1 MRAKILFTTLII
13 LFMTVLCQTNAQTYT
28 IATTLGNIK
37 IRLYENTPLHKANFE
52 RIVEEQV
59 YDSVLFHR
67 VIQHFMIQ
75 GGDPATKPDGNGK
88 ASVYEERETIP
99 AEFLAEN
106 FHKKGALAAA
116 RTGDYVNPEKRS
128 SPVQFYIVQGKPY
141 AEEELKY
148 LEDFGGKSWTPE
160 QKEVY
165 KTIGGTPFLDN
176 EYTVF
181 GEVVEGLEIVDSIA
195 AVPTQPG
202 DRPISDVRIIRVVK
216 D

>member
-1 MRAKILFTTLII
+1 MKTNFLFTVLFI
-13 LFMTVLCQTNAQTYT
+13 LFMTVSDQTNAQTYT
-28 IATTLGNIK
+28 IETTLGNIQ

-52 RIVEEQV
+52 RLIEEQV

-75 GGDPATKPDGNGK
+75 GGDPATKPANRNEIPL
-88 ASVYEERETIP
+88 YEERETVP

-116 RTGDYVNPEKRS
+116 RTGDFVNPEKRS
-128 SPVQFYIVQGKPY
+128 SPTQFYIVQGKTY
-141 AEEELKY
+141 ADEELQY
-148 LEDFGGKSWTPE
+148 MEEFGGKSWTPE
-160 QKEVY
+160 QKEIY
-165 KTIGGTPFLDN
+165 KTIGGTPFLDM

-181 GEVVEGLEIVDSIA
+181 GEVVTGLDIVDSIA

-202 DRPISDVRIIRVVK
+202 DRPVSDIRIIRIVK